1 MNTNQKH
8 CTNHW
13 NTLTFK
19 LFPTIKVFQLVDTFA
34 ICICYKWF
42 QIARFPLSILID
54 FEKSYFYTE
63 FIRHSS
69 LITLFLFLISVLH
82 VSIIQNLINPP
93 NIPQKKI
100 DSLYTL
106 KYNNLIN
113 IYHSYLFISRYP
125 IKKYSIISQKG
136 IK

>member
-34 ICICYKWF
+34 ICIC
-42 QIARFPLSILID
+42 FPLSILID

-63 FIRHSS
+63 FIRLSS
-69 LITLFLFLISVLH
+69 LITLFLFLISMLH
-82 VSIIQNLINPP
+82 ISTIQNLINPS

-113 IYHSYLFISRYP
+113 IYHSYLFINRYP